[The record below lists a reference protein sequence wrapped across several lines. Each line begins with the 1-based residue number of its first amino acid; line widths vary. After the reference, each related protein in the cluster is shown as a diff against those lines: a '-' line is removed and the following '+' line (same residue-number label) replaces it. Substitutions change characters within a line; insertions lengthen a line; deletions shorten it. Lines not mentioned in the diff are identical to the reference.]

1 MLGPGGCQ
9 QPGLKSSSPGS
20 IGGLGR
26 DTTGSPRP
34 LLPPGHSVTTRVAAT
49 TEQGAACLPRL
60 PALVRRKE
68 GTLHPNK
75 IREGEGKPPLCQTSL
90 WKLAAARSR
99 SASCHQVA
107 VGTRQEPRSLTNQP
121 FSFLL
126 EIKTAE
132 VPGTTPSGKQDSGG
146 VGAIYTSRGGRNR
159 AASGPTGGCG
169 HSRLRGAGAGGSV
182 AEGDGFHV
190 KEAHVHLGL
199 DVYPLPDLQRTE
211 QHEHVSP
218 PWPGSLP
225 GCPPARPATRAGEN
239 QRVALKIVS

>member
-1 MLGPGGCQ
+1 MLSPGGCQ
-9 QPGLKSSSPGS
+9 QPGLKSSTPGS

-26 DTTGSPRP
+26 VTAGSPRP

-49 TEQGAACLPRL
+49 TEQGAACLPPL

-68 GTLHPNK
+68 RTLQPNK
-75 IREGEGKPPLCQTSL
+75 IREPKGKPPLCQISL
-90 WKLAAARSR
+90 WKLAAACSR

-107 VGTRQEPRSLTNQP
+107 VRTRQEPRSLTNQP

-146 VGAIYTSRGGRNR
+146 VGAIYTSRGGRSR

-169 HSRLRGAGAGGSV
+169 HSVASGWGGMGRRVSGRGRW
-182 AEGDGFHV
+182 F
-190 KEAHVHLGL
+190 
-199 DVYPLPDLQRTE
+199 P
-211 QHEHVSP
+211 
-218 PWPGSLP
+218 
-225 GCPPARPATRAGEN
+225 C
-239 QRVALKIVS
+239 